1 MTTKTEKMK
10 KVEFTAR
17 ERESLEIV
25 NEICLDLMASF
36 GKENTLVSPNTG
48 ECISIDELPRIR
60 GIISGLLDNRVWNIE

>member
-25 NEICLDLMASF
+25 NKICLDLMTAF
-36 GKENTLVSPNTG
+36 GKENTLISPNTG
-48 ECISIDELPRIR
+48 EGISIDELPRIR